1 MKLLQ
6 KILVATSLNR
16 NSDSAVLSTGV
27 TLSKYFDSQ
36 ATLLHVLPDQFKKS
50 LTKKV
55 VEIVIKEE
63 FDKIKQEFQN
73 AGGVLENAELVTG
86 KPFETIIDK
95 ADEHD
100 VNVIVI
106 GASDSEGTDKKSLGF
121 ITEKVVRKA
130 HKPVWV
136 VKSDPKAGIRHILCA
151 YDYSA
156 PAQRALKNAIHL
168 ARRFQATLDVIHV
181 IETSGFYSRY
191 YQQNIDSQTRS
202 REQKRLEKAIDQFDL
217 YGIDVKPHI
226 ATGEVFECL
235 EEYVKSTPVDLLV
248 LGTIGRNS
256 SSRSL
261 IGSTAENV
269 LKYLS
274 CSVVTLKAADAI
286 QLEIDSE
293 IKELESHYQ
302 LGRQLMDQGFAQ
314 QAIGQFQICLSID
327 ALYAPAWEAIAESY
341 ERLDEKELATHHR
354 LKAKEIRTRLWHLK
368 INAEIR
374 SKRSLLD

>member
-6 KILVATSLNR
+6 NMLVATSLNR
-16 NSDSAVLSTGV
+16 NSAPVLSTGV
-27 TLSKYFDSQ
+27 TLSKYFGSQ
-36 ATLLHVLPDQFKKS
+36 ATLLHVLPEQFEKS

-55 VEIVIKEE
+55 VETVIREE
-63 FDKIKQEFQN
+63 FEKIKQEFQN
-73 AGGVLENAELVTG
+73 GGGLLENAELVTG

-106 GASDSEGTDKKSLGF
+106 GASDSEGTKKSSLGF

-136 VKSDPKAGIRHILCA
+136 VKSDSKAGIRHILCA

-181 IETSGFYSRY
+181 IETNAFYSRY
-191 YQQNIDSQTRS
+191 YQQNIDSQKRS

-217 YGIDVKPHI
+217 YGIDIKSHI
-226 ATGEVFECL
+226 AIGEVFGCL

-248 LGTIGRNS
+248 LGAIGRHS

-261 IGSTAENV
+261 IGSTAEKV
-269 LKYLS
+269 LKYLP
-274 CSVVTLKAADAI
+274 CSIVTFKAADAI

-293 IKELESHYQ
+293 IKELETHYQ
-302 LGRQLMDQGFAQ
+302 LGRQLMDNGFSQ

-341 ERLDEKELATHHR
+341 DRLDEKELATHHR
-354 LKAKEIRTRLWHLK
+354 LKAKEIRTRLWHQK
-368 INAEIR
+368 IHAEIR
-374 SKRSLLD
+374 STRSILT